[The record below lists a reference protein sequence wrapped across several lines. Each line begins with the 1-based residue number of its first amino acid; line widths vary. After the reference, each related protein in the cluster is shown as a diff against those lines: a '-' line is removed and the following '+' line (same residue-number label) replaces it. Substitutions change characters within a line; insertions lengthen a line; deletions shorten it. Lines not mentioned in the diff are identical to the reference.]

1 MEFTRICALKVL
13 WVIGNDFV
21 KAFEPSSRN
30 LLRNKTSPDVF
41 PVQFWID
48 VITAIPVLVALWRE
62 RNAEIAIIVGLISFG
77 LIFATYS
84 SIYSYIILVYTDKQ
98 KVTLNLGSIT
108 L

>member
-1 MEFTRICALKVL
+1 L

-48 VITAIPVLVALWRE
+48 VITAIPVLVAL
-62 RNAEIAIIVGLISFG
+62 
-77 LIFATYS
+77 
-84 SIYSYIILVYTDKQ
+84 
-98 KVTLNLGSIT
+98 
-108 L
+108 